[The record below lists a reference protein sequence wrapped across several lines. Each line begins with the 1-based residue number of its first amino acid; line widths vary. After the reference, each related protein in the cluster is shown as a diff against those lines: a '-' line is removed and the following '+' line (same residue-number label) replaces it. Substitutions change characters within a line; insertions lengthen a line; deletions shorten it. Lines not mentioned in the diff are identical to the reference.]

1 MEESKFYQRLQE
13 SEEGRE
19 YLSLI
24 DSSKERDSSFRE
36 DGYELHHIF
45 PRGLGGK
52 KEGKLAKLTIQEH
65 VKAHELLSK
74 IFGGKMEYAYLLM
87 TTRGENLNE
96 EEIAK
101 ARKGVGKYIKEHEIW
116 KKGYQTKLKKEG
128 KVWINVHTP
137 EAEIKRRAT
146 KVKRYGGEFP
156 HLNTKEVVEKR
167 KNTLKARFGSTMGA
181 CHAPEAEARG
191 REHRKQTL
199 IERYGSETAHLHT
212 EEVRKKASESRKR
225 YYEER
230 GMSATEMTHSPEAKA
245 KRSETRAI
253 KAKIRDSKEY
263 SEWYEKQSKRYYNKG
278 DGVKDFLKEKGLSYY
293 REYGTGKSN

>member
-52 KEGKLAKLTIQEH
+52 KEGKLAKLTIREH
-65 VKAHELLSK
+65 VKAHELLSRV
-74 IFGGKMEYAYLLM
+74 FGGKMEYAYLLM

-137 EAEIKRRAT
+137 EAEVKRRAT
-146 KVKRYGGEFP
+146 KVKRYGGEFA
-156 HLNTKEVVEKR
+156 HLNTREVIEKR
-167 KNTLKARFGSTMGA
+167 KNTLKAKFGSTMGA
-181 CHAPEAEARG
+181 CHTPEAEAKG

-225 YYEER
+225 YYEEK

-263 SEWYEKQSKRYYNKG
+263 SEWYEKQSKKYYHKG

-293 REYGTGKSN
+293 REYGTRESN

>member
-52 KEGKLAKLTIQEH
+52 KEGK
-65 VKAHELLSK
+65 
-74 IFGGKMEYAYLLM
+74 
-87 TTRGENLNE
+87 
-96 EEIAK
+96 
-101 ARKGVGKYIKEHEIW
+101 
-116 KKGYQTKLKKEG
+116 
-128 KVWINVHTP
+128 VWINVHTP
-137 EAEIKRRAT
+137 EAEAKRRAT
-146 KVKRYGGEFP
+146 KVKRYGGEFA

-181 CHAPEAEARG
+181 CHTPEAEARG

-199 IERYGSETAHLHT
+199 IEKYGSETAHLHT

-263 SEWYEKQSKRYYNKG
+263 SEWYEKQSKKYYHKG
-278 DGVKDFLKEKGLSYY
+278 DGVKDFLKEKGLTYY